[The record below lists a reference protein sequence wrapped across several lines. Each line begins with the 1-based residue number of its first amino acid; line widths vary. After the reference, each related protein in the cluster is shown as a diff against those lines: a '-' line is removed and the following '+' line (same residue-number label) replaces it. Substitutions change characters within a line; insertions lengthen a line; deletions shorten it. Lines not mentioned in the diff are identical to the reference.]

1 MTDRRDFSLVFA
13 WDPQPEQCIFLVVG
27 ACLRDVDGVS
37 FGFGF
42 LKAVFSKVLI
52 CELCRGSDKTL

>member
-1 MTDRRDFSLVFA
+1 MTVRRDFSLVFA